1 MWRSPGWTVNM
12 FAVSSS
18 VSAVRAYL
26 GKTCFI
32 QIAFDHH
39 SRLYVYELQPD
50 WYNEY
55 LELTDELEVMLP
67 HDHDHEDGDDETLG
81 GFYSN
86 N

>member
-1 MWRSPGWTVNM
+1 
-12 FAVSSS
+12 
-18 VSAVRAYL
+18 L

-32 QIAFDHH
+32 QIAFDHRG
-39 SRLYVYELQPD
+39 RLYAYEMQPD

-55 LELTDELEVMLP
+55 LELTDELDVMLP
-67 HDHDHEDGDDETLG
+67 HEHDQEDDDETLG